1 METSRTLLL
10 NLERRSHKRE
20 VSPGVQMNNR
30 VFWITRPDHLKALS
44 SPIRHDIVNRL
55 NALGPLSVSSLAAAL
70 GRKPTAI
77 YRHLVTLEKLGL
89 IVATGASGVRGRPA
103 MIYRPAAPLMRLSR
117 APRNKNNR
125 APMVKIAS
133 AMARQAARE
142 YAAAFK
148 SDRWKSEG
156 PKRNHWFLELL
167 TSPSQA
173 KLEKINA
180 LLDELAN
187 LIASPEANPGQ
198 PVRVTWFMAP
208 SPGRKTPKR
217 R

>member
-1 METSRTLLL
+1 
-10 NLERRSHKRE
+10 
-20 VSPGVQMNNR
+20 MNNR
-30 VFWITRPDHLKALS
+30 VFWITRPDQLKALS

-55 NALGPLSVSSLAAAL
+55 NALGPMSVSALAAAL
-70 GRKPTAI
+70 GRKPNAL

-89 IVATGASGVRGRPA
+89 IVASGSRGARGRPA

-117 APRNKNNR
+117 APRNKTNR
-125 APMVKIAS
+125 RPMAKIAN

-156 PKRNHWFLELL
+156 PTRNHWFLELL
-167 TSPSQA
+167 TSPSLA

-180 LLDELAN
+180 LLDELAH
-187 LIASPEANPGQ
+187 LIASPEASPGR

-208 SPGRKTPKR
+208 SPGRQNQKTR
-217 R
+217 